1 MFWEVLTGWSDV
13 VLEKKR
19 LDTMLRKCGKRLSH
33 AKLGAAFSRWLSEV
47 SVDESKH
54 HAAAKFAMGAT
65 STRLKVVFKTWAE
78 LTGNAA
84 TQKKRRQ
91 ELLNNS
97 LRRLLARQKTLSFER
112 WLELFDEAQRRKEV
126 LSTALRRLKSLEVAR
141 GFHHW
146 HGVLLAKKKR
156 QARAVHHLLIADM
169 RLRLKRSAG
178 AFRPWKMW
186 MQDKKAKRGKI
197 RKGLRNCTRVTL
209 KFYMSVWSAQ
219 AQQGR
224 RAVSAVRKM
233 LNRHAAMAFAAWVR
247 VLEIKHIRLQQ
258 LLASLTHWG
267 DGFIL
272 SRGAF

>member
-1 MFWEVLTGWSDV
+1 MRSGA
-13 VLEKKR
+13 R
-19 LDTMLRKCGKRLSH
+19 LD
-33 AKLGAAFSRWLSEV
+33 AF
-47 SVDESKH
+47 
-54 HAAAKFAMGAT
+54 
-65 STRLKVVFKTWAE
+65 
-78 LTGNAA
+78 
-84 TQKKRRQ
+84 
-91 ELLNNS
+91 
-97 LRRLLARQKTLSFER
+97 
-112 WLELFDEAQRRKEV
+112 
-126 LSTALRRLKSLEVAR
+126 AR
-141 GFHHW
+141 GQIW
-146 HGVLLAKKKR
+146 GMRQAGAKREAIAGAVRKKDGTKPTLRAVDGVLAKKKR